1 MGMEMASS
9 IKEIETGRS
18 HTKAV
23 LFVAIQPAP
32 RCTSDEAVLMIF
44 PSKWGYQ
51 SRNEEKGFFFGGA
64 SIRCRGA
71 EEWCPQ
77 EHPGPDYTEVMPF
90 PAVACSAVRV
100 VVQ

>member
-51 SRNEEKGFFFGGA
+51 SRNEEKGFLFGVA
-64 SIRCRGA
+64 CIRCRGA
-71 EEWCPQ
+71 EEWSPPEQ
-77 EHPGPDYTEVMPF
+77 LGLDYREVMPF
-90 PAVACSAVRV
+90 PAAACSAVEV

>member
-51 SRNEEKGFFFGGA
+51 SRNEEKGFLFGVA
-64 SIRCRGA
+64 SIRCRAFGKRVSRQGCNSSYI
-71 EEWCPQ
+71 EEYLRLPNLF
-77 EHPGPDYTEVMPF
+77 PF
-90 PAVACSAVRV
+90 STLT
-100 VVQ
+100 

>member
-1 MGMEMASS
+1 MMGMEIASS

-51 SRNEEKGFFFGGA
+51 SRNEEKGFLASLVFGV
-64 SIRCRGA
+64 
-71 EEWCPQ
+71 EEQ
-77 EHPGPDYTEVMPF
+77 KNGVLRSSLDLIT
-90 PAVACSAVRV
+90 
-100 VVQ
+100 QK

>member
-51 SRNEEKGFFFGGA
+51 SRNEEKGFFLAALVSGV
-64 SIRCRGA
+64 
-71 EEWCPQ
+71 EEQ
-77 EHPGPDYTEVMPF
+77 KNGVLRSSLDLIT
-90 PAVACSAVRV
+90 
-100 VVQ
+100 QK

>member
-44 PSKWGYQ
+44 PSKWEYQ
-51 SRNEEKGFFFGGA
+51 SRNEERVFFLA
-64 SIRCRGA
+64 SLVSGV
-71 EEWCPQ
+71 EEQ
-77 EHPGPDYTEVMPF
+77 KNGVLRSILDLIT
-90 PAVACSAVRV
+90 
-100 VVQ
+100 QK